1 MPNGKILKQGLLS
14 AGLATIYVGLVSAF
28 MAHAEK
34 IFGGKEPGPLGPV
47 VFLLLFVVSAAVMG
61 LLIFGRPIMM
71 YIDGKKREAVELL
84 ISTIAFL
91 AAITVLLLIT
101 LTMTNY

>member
-1 MPNGKILKQGLLS
+1 MPNINILKQGLLS
-14 AGLATIYVGLVSAF
+14 AGLAAGYVALVSAF

-47 VFLLLFVVSAAVMG
+47 VFLLLFVVSASVMC
-61 LLIFGRPIMM
+61 LLVFGKPVMM

-84 ISTIAFL
+84 VSTIAIL
-91 AAITVLLLIT
+91 ATITVLLLIT
-101 LTMTNY
+101 LTVTSS